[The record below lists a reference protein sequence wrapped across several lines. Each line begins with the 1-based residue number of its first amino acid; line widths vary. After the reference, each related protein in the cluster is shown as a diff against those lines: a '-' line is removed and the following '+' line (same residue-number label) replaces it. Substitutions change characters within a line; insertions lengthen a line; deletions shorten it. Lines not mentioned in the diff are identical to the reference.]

1 MRLVSSPYG
10 SIEILPCADPNL
22 MARLEMDQ
30 SLDVFRQPDLQK
42 EALISIANT
51 DDSCV
56 CIAKLAH
63 RIIGYATFHPP
74 DEIEHWSESR
84 VPGLLELG
92 AVETSKTH
100 RGRHLARNLLE
111 VGIGTGR
118 YNDKIVLATIY
129 QWHFDLDSTGL
140 TSHAYR
146 KLLERMYGSV
156 GFEVFKTDDPEIAY
170 YPGNSLMA
178 RIGESA
184 SQDLKQEFDR
194 LRFLE
199 ATRRA

>member
-1 MRLVSSPYG
+1 MRLLSSPYG
-10 SIEILPCADPNL
+10 KIEILPCADPNL
-22 MARLEMDQ
+22 IARLEIDT
-30 SLDVFRQPDLQK
+30 SLNVFRQPELQHQ
-42 EALISIANT
+42 ALVSIAST

-74 DEIEHWSESR
+74 DEIERWSESTI
-84 VPGLLELG
+84 PGLLELG

-100 RGRHLARNLLE
+100 RGQHLARNLLE
-111 VGIGTGR
+111 VGIATGR
-118 YNDKIVLATIY
+118 YSDKIVLATIY
-129 QWHFDLDSTGL
+129 QWHFDLDNTGL

-156 GFEVFKTDDPEIAY
+156 GFEVCKTNDPEIAY

-178 RIGESA
+178 RVGERA
-184 SQDLKQEFDR
+184 PDALKAEFDR

-199 ATRRA
+199 SGGRI

>member
-10 SIEILPCADPNL
+10 SIEILPCADPAL
-22 MARLEMDQ
+22 IERLEMDV
-30 SLDVFRQPDLQK
+30 SLDVFRQPELQK
-42 EALISIANT
+42 EALVSIASSA
-51 DDSCV
+51 DSCV

-74 DEIEHWSESR
+74 DEIERWSESR
-84 VPGLLELG
+84 VAGLLELG

-100 RGRHLARNLLE
+100 RGRHLARNILE

-118 YNDKIVLATIY
+118 FTDKIVIATIY

-146 KLLERMYGSV
+146 KLLERMYASV

-178 RIGESA
+178 RIGERA
-184 SQDLKQEFDR
+184 SEALKKEFDR
-194 LRFLE
+194 LRFLDGGW
-199 ATRRA
+199 RI

>member
-1 MRLVSSPYG
+1 MRLISSPYG
-10 SIEILPCADPNL
+10 SIEVLPCADPNL
-22 MARLEMDQ
+22 IARLEMEQ
-30 SLDVFRQPDLQK
+30 SLNVFREPELQK
-42 EALISIANT
+42 EALVSIANS

-74 DEIEHWSESR
+74 DEIERWSGSR
-84 VPGLLELG
+84 VAGLLELG

-100 RGRHLARNLLE
+100 RGRHLARTLLE

-118 YNDKIVLATIY
+118 YNNKIVIATIY
-129 QWHFDLDSTGL
+129 QWHFDLDNTGL

-156 GFEVFKTDDPEIAY
+156 GFQIFKTDDPEIAY

-178 RIGESA
+178 RVGEGA
-184 SQDLKQEFDR
+184 SEELKAEFDR

-199 ATRRA
+199 GGLRG

>member
-1 MRLVSSPYG
+1 MRLISSPYG
-10 SIEILPCADPNL
+10 SIEILPCADPIL
-22 MARLEMDQ
+22 IARLEMDNT
-30 SLDVFRQPDLQK
+30 LDVFRQPELQK
-42 EALISIANT
+42 DALVGIAESP
-51 DDSCV
+51 DGCV
-56 CIAKLAH
+56 CIAKLGH

-74 DEIEHWSESR
+74 DEIERWSESR
-84 VPGLLELG
+84 VSGLLELG
-92 AVETSKTH
+92 AVESSKTH

-118 YNDKIVLATIY
+118 YNDKIVIATIY

-156 GFEVFKTDDPEIAY
+156 GFEIFKTDDPEIAY

-178 RIGESA
+178 RIGEHA
-184 SQDLKQEFDR
+184 SDALKKEFDR
-194 LRFLE
+194 LRFLDGGW
-199 ATRRA
+199 RM

>member
-1 MRLVSSPYG
+1 MRLISSPYG
-10 SIEILPCADPNL
+10 RIEVLPCADPNL
-22 MARLEMDQ
+22 IKRLEMDL
-30 SLDVFRQPDLQK
+30 SLDVFRQPELQK
-42 EALISIANT
+42 EALIGIADA

-56 CIAKLAH
+56 CIAKLGH
-63 RIIGYATFHPP
+63 RIVGYATFHPP
-74 DEIEHWSESR
+74 DEIERWSGSK

-100 RGRHLARNLLE
+100 RGRHLARTLLE

-118 YNDKIVLATIY
+118 YNDKIVIATIY
-129 QWHFDLDSTGL
+129 HWHFDLEATGL

-146 KLLERMYGSV
+146 KLLERMYSSV
-156 GFEVFKTDDPEIAY
+156 GFQIVKTDDPEIAY

-178 RIGESA
+178 RVGERA
-184 SQDLKQEFDR
+184 SEALKAEFDR

-199 ATRRA
+199 GGFRL